1 MSATAA
7 RARAERPPRRARGA
21 AWLAAALALAACAG
35 DDVRP
40 PAAAPPAAAPPA
52 ASVESAAAPDGSG
65 DIGSGAQPAPAP
77 AATATAAAAPAEP
90 PPPPDAAPLPS
101 LMELD
106 RAALRALMG
115 RPAFAWEQPGAAMW
129 RYDGPRCELFVF
141 LHDHRVRHVEAQ
153 GANAARRAACLA
165 RLLAARP

>member
-21 AWLAAALALAACAG
+21 AWLAAALALALAACAG
-35 DDVRP
+35 DDAR
-40 PAAAPPAAAPPA
+40 PPA
-52 ASVESAAAPDGSG
+52 ASVESAAVPDGSG
-65 DIGSGAQPAPAP
+65 DIGSSAQPAPAP
-77 AATATAAAAPAEP
+77 AATAATATAAAAPAEP

-129 RYDGPRCELFVF
+129 SYDGPRCELFVF

-165 RLLAARP
+165 RLLAARS